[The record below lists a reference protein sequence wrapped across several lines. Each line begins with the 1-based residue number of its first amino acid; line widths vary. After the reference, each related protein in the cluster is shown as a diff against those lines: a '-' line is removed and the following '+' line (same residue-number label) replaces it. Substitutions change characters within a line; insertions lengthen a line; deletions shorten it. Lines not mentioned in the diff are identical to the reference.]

1 MRLPAD
7 FAILSSES
15 SAFFHVITGVA
26 RQFLGLSIPES
37 SAPGPFRFGR
47 ADRIEALCR
56 HAGFARCRID
66 AVGMTVSCASVDEYV
81 QVFRDIAWKSRLDAL
96 TSDALTEFKHAV
108 ADAAR
113 PYEVNGRLQLP
124 AASWCAVADK

>member
-1 MRLPAD
+1 
-7 FAILSSES
+7 
-15 SAFFHVITGVA
+15 
-26 RQFLGLSIPES
+26 
-37 SAPGPFRFGR
+37 
-47 ADRIEALCR
+47 
-56 HAGFARCRID
+56 
-66 AVGMTVSCASVDEYV
+66 MTVSCASVDEYV

-96 TSDALTEFKHAV
+96 TPDALTEFKHAV